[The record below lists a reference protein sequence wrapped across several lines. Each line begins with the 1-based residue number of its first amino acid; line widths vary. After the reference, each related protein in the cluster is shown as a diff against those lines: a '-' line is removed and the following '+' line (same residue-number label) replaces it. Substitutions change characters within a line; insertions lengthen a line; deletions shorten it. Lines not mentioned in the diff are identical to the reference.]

1 MSPHARRLAVL
12 LGPFLLVAGC
22 STSGQ
27 QQTTQLLN
35 HRLLFELAPAIALGD
50 AVLQPL
56 PDGARVTLLGTSRFP
71 RDVRASDSRGGAI
84 PASVVEALLDPRL
97 MRIAVADTTTLPD
110 DQRVDRVSDARQY
123 FAAYGLGSTL
133 RPAAPSQA
141 MPPGS
146 AGAVPAGL
154 VLTISVQCP
163 PGHDPIALSNG
174 LADPICD

>member
-12 LGPFLLVAGC
+12 FSPLLLVVGC
-22 STSGQ
+22 GSSGQ

-35 HRLLFELAPAIALGD
+35 YRLLVELAPAIALGD

-56 PDGARVTLLGTSRFP
+56 PDGSRVTLLGASRFP
-71 RDVRASDSRGGAI
+71 RDVRASDNRGGAI

-110 DQRVDRVSDARQY
+110 DQRADRVRDAQQY

-133 RPAAPSQA
+133 QPAAPSQA
-141 MPPGS
+141 MPPGP
-146 AGAVPAGL
+146 AGAAPAGL
-154 VLTISVQCP
+154 VLTISVRCP
-163 PGHDPIALSNG
+163 PGHDPFAVSNG
-174 LADPICD
+174 LSDPVCD